1 VRNSS
6 LLGHELL
13 CLHLRSFYGIEPCSP
28 APKTSPVRRRT
39 KEACK
44 KSRFTRSL
52 RLPNW
57 R

>member
-28 APKTSPVRRRT
+28 APKTSPMRRRT
-39 KEACK
+39 KEGGK
-44 KSRFTRSL
+44 KRRFTGS
-52 RLPNW
+52 W
-57 R
+57 RFRK